1 MPNTVIHN
9 LNIQFIYFFVHK
21 FFRKIRLPDLPS
33 SWIVQMTN
41 DGARPL
47 LENLTTVKFQNCT
60 LDMQL
65 LSYIAARP
73 SLTNLALRRSCVGI
87 AVLHFLIPGP
97 PSTTISEN
105 LKVLDLS
112 GMRPDSLMMFVDEWV
127 FDNVHC
133 NVTHLYMENCQ
144 LIPRRLPRLP
154 NHLKIE
160 YLSVAGYTG
169 SGHDVYGPMA
179 AVHYIGLW
187 AALPSMKEMNA
198 SGCRMTEMQRNSLK
212 AANPNVVFN
221 LEVDFK
227 ESPRK

>member
-1 MPNTVIHN
+1 
-9 LNIQFIYFFVHK
+9 
-21 FFRKIRLPDLPS
+21 
-33 SWIVQMTN
+33 MTN

-65 LSYIAARP
+65 LSYIVARP

-97 PSTTISEN
+97 PSPTISEN

-112 GMRPDSLMMFVDEWV
+112 GMRADSLMMFVDEWV
-127 FDNVHC
+127 LDNVQC

-144 LIPRRLPRLP
+144 VIPRRLPCLP

-160 YLSVAGYTG
+160 FLSVAGYTG
-169 SGHDVYGPMA
+169 SSHVYGPMA
-179 AVHYIGLW
+179 AIHYIGVW
-187 AALPSMKEMNA
+187 AALPSMKEINA
-198 SGCRMTEMQRNSLK
+198 SGCRMTEMQRNSLV

-221 LEVDFK
+221 LDVDFK
-227 ESPRK
+227 ESQRVQF